1 MSASE
6 TTWFGCA
13 DQNGKSETPER
24 KHEAQLTILP
34 LQHSKARTLPSR
46 LIKPVPVQEL
56 SECGCSLERP
66 NTFQQMECTS
76 CSFA

>member
-6 TTWFGCA
+6 TMWFGCA

-46 LIKPVPVQEL
+46 LIKPVPVQQL
-56 SECGCSLERP
+56 SGVRMQP
-66 NTFQQMECTS
+66 GKAQHFP
-76 CSFA
+76 ADGVH